1 MDKMDFVQGVVRTRV
16 LEKKL
21 LSRAR
26 LERMIEAKDIQEVF
40 KALNE
45 TEYANAVSEV
55 SRGEDYEK
63 ILSSELKRVYNLMRR
78 SPPTEGS
85 GYLGAQV

>member
-55 SRGEDYEK
+55 SREDYEK

-78 SPPTEGS
+78 SPPTRG
-85 GYLGAQV
+85 